1 VSRRSVVALTRI
13 LLLPVV
19 AAACG
24 AGGCGMSA
32 QIETRQGQHVEA
44 RILGG
49 SPGSIYLAGDQHER
63 FTMRRDEIADVDFP
77 GNVLMIGG
85 VGMTAFGGYRLLT
98 GDTSCAALEQTGTCL
113 ASVVPAI
120 AGLLMFGWGLYSYW
134 RSKRAFADRS
144 RAEPDPPMKR
154 TPGEAPPA
162 EHPVWR
168 KPDPFADPAR

>member
-1 VSRRSVVALTRI
+1 VNRRSVIALTRV

-19 AAACG
+19 AVAC
-24 AGGCGMSA
+24 GGCGISA
-32 QIETRQGQHVEA
+32 QIETRRGQRVEA

-49 SPGSIYLAGDQHER
+49 SAGSVYLAGENHER
-63 FTMRRDEIADVDFP
+63 FTMRREEIADVDFP

-85 VGMTAFGGYRLLT
+85 VALTAFGGYRLLT
-98 GDTSCAALEQTGTCL
+98 GDTTCAALGQAGTCL

-120 AGLLMFGWGLYSYW
+120 AGLLAFGWGLYSYW
-134 RSKRAFADRS
+134 RSKSAFADRS
-144 RAEPDPPMKR
+144 RPEPDSPMGKP
-154 TPGEAPPA
+154 TPGEVPPA